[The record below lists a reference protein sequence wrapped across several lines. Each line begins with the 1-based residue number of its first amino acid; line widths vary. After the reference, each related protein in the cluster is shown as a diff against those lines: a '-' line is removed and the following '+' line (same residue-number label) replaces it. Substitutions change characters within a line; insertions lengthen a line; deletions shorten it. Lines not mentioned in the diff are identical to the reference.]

1 MKIVNLIGSFI
12 PAKRQA
18 PPLAH
23 ALRKCLPKK
32 LYLQIIEECPDR
44 RQYSEHTATLLGTN
58 EEVVQRQI
66 ATYMKLPFCQ
76 RVLPVDIHRL
86 PKNLSLEQF
95 RRSGSIPVIS
105 EESLQGIICVD
116 PELAVNTLK
125 TDFDQIFIS
134 CWSTISRALSESER
148 IYHEQATAVPPRSN
162 DSDLLVKII
171 TKLVSEAEKFSA
183 NELLIDLASDP
194 IAYTVLDPDQK
205 HPKGNISSKCKGILR
220 QALANPELLRD
231 IDEALRVEG
240 SEERFTLKLGTE
252 EAQLSHQELKDEREE
267 LLPESTEPP
276 NSPQVDAVELPAT
289 RATFKPN
296 LSEAAQ
302 PLILVIDDNPV
313 FGQVLERFFE
323 RQSLTSTIKTDA
335 SSALREITAGTLRPD
350 LIVCDLHMPNLNGLS
365 FCQKLREMPTFTQ
378 TPLIMLTSEDDIETE
393 IEALHL
399 GVSLFLR
406 KSQDPRIL
414 CAHVSRLVSELKPRK
429 AA

>member
-18 PPLAH
+18 IPLAF

-58 EEVVQRQI
+58 EEVVQQQV
-66 ATYMKLPFCQ
+66 ATYMRLPFCQ

-86 PKNLSLEQF
+86 PNNLSLEQF

-116 PELAVNTLK
+116 PELAINTLK

-148 IYHEQATAVPPRSN
+148 IYHEQASVSPPKSN
-162 DSDLLVKII
+162 DPDVAAKVIS
-171 TKLVSEAEKFSA
+171 KLIGEAKKFQA
-183 NELLIDLASDP
+183 NKLLIDLAADP
-194 IAYTVLDPDQK
+194 IIYTVLDPEQRY
-205 HPKGNISSKCKGILR
+205 PKGNISPKCKVVLSH
-220 QALANPELLRD
+220 AFNNPELLHS
-231 IDEALRVEG
+231 IDETLTVEQT
-240 SEERFTLKLGTE
+240 EERVTLELGAEYERLIRQAAHDEAPAPLQTKTTEVAVAADTLKPSLN
-252 EAQLSHQELKDEREE
+252 EAQ
-267 LLPESTEPP
+267 
-276 NSPQVDAVELPAT
+276 
-289 RATFKPN
+289 
-296 LSEAAQ
+296 Q

-323 RQSLTSTIKTDA
+323 RQALTSIIKTDA
-335 SSALREITAGTLRPD
+335 SSALKEIISGTLRPD
-350 LIVCDLHMPNLNGLS
+350 LVVCDLHMPNLNGLS
-365 FCQKLREMPTFTQ
+365 FCQKLRGLAAFAH

-393 IEALHL
+393 IAALHQ